1 MKKVLTN
8 MVVDIILA
16 VLLLALGIVML
27 PAVTSFGSIVLDV
40 IVAILLVLY
49 LAFFLFDRMVKSRG
63 TVRVLTMIEFALI
76 ALIAIGLVFKQLKI
90 LNLGTTCQIVGVVI
104 WLRGI
109 TGTFRGYIVSTAEG
123 KRRFTIL
130 MFALSVLMVTAGA
143 YLFAKPLFTDE
154 NIIYILAVSL
164 IIGAVVLLIYALA
177 YARRPAKRSKSKSGE
192 SKSSDN

>member
-27 PAVTSFGSIVLDV
+27 PPVTDFGSEVLDI

-63 TVRVLTMIEFALI
+63 TVRVLTMVEFALI
-76 ALIAIGLVFKQLKI
+76 ALIAIGLVFKKLEI
-90 LNLGTTCQIVGVVI
+90 LNVGTTCQIIGLVI
-104 WLRGI
+104 WLRGV
-109 TGTFRGYIVSTAEG
+109 TGAFRGYIVSTAEG

-130 MFALSVLMVTAGA
+130 MFALSILMVSFGA
-143 YLFAKPLFTDE
+143 YLFAKPLFSDE
-154 NIIYILAVSL
+154 TIIYIMAVS
-164 IIGAVVLLIYALA
+164 IIVGAVALLIFALA
-177 YARRPAKRSKSKSGE
+177 YARRPAKHKKSKSNSG
-192 SKSSDN
+192 DN